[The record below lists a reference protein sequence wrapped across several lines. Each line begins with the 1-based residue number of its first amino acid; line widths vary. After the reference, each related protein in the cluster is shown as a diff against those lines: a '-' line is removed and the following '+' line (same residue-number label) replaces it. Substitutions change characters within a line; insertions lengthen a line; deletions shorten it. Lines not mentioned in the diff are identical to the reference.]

1 MRVNSAAVVVP
12 AGSMFQ
18 LPVMIPKAGTRIRW
32 SFRIKDYD
40 CLFGIASRPNQFA
53 DDYVM
58 KKQLI
63 APDVDAKGSIVVTD
77 QGTIYLVWDNS
88 YSWFHEKNIV
98 YSVEIVQPD
107 LTIEERVACS
117 R

>member
-1 MRVNSAAVVVP
+1 MKTNAITV
-12 AGSMFQ
+12 
-18 LPVMIPKAGTRIRW
+18 KAGRTFELPIVISKPGTTVHWVFHSKVYDIR
-32 SFRIKDYD
+32 
-40 CLFGIASRPNQFA
+40 FGIVKGTNGEHFV
-53 DDYVM
+53 DNTVY
-58 KKQLI
+58 
-63 APDVDAKGSIVVTD
+63 APDTPQ
-77 QGTIYLVWDNS
+77 QGKVAFPEAGDYYLVWDNS

>member
-1 MRVNSAAVVVP
+1 MVFP
-12 AGSMFQ
+12 EAG
-18 LPVMIPKAGTRIRW
+18 
-32 SFRIKDYD
+32 DY
-40 CLFGIASRPNQFA
+40 
-53 DDYVM
+53 
-58 KKQLI
+58 
-63 APDVDAKGSIVVTD
+63 
-77 QGTIYLVWDNS
+77 YLVWDNS